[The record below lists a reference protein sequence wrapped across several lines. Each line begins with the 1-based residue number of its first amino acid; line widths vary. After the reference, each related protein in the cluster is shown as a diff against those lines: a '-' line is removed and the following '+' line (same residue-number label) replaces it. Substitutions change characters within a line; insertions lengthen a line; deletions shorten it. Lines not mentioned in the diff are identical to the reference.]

1 MSLIM
6 FQNVQNFLNVM
17 NKYKVTSV
25 QTDTK
30 QLIVTI
36 EVYNDNEV
44 ISAYGVTLPFCVVP
58 PQIAHQIASSLVMA
72 NSYLVDDEKS
82 DK

>member
-1 MSLIM
+1 MSSIM
-6 FQNVQNFLNVM
+6 FQNVLNSVNFM

-44 ISAYGVTLPFCVVP
+44 VSAYGVTLPFCVVP

-72 NSYLVDDEKS
+72 NSYFVDDEKS